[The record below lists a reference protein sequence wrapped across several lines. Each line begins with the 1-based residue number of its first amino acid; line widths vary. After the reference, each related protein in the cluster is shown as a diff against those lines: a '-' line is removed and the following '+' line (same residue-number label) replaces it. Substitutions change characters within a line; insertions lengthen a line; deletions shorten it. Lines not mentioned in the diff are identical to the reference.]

1 MEYRPLALE
10 HGTSR
15 AGRWLRVHRV
25 KLALGLAVLEGLLVA
40 LDVIP
45 GWVALVGAAAIIAFY
60 LFVGRSTRSDTL
72 RQTSWT
78 LALSQ
83 VLVALIPVLVFVIGT
98 LAVIAVAVLAIAAL
112 VALLAD
118 RR

>member
-1 MEYRPLALE
+1 M
-10 HGTSR
+10 
-15 AGRWLRVHRV
+15 

-45 GWVALVGAAAIIAFY
+45 GWAALVGAAALIGFY
-60 LFVGRSTRSDTL
+60 LFVGRATRSDAL

-83 VLVALIPVLVFVIGT
+83 VLVALVPVLVFVIGT